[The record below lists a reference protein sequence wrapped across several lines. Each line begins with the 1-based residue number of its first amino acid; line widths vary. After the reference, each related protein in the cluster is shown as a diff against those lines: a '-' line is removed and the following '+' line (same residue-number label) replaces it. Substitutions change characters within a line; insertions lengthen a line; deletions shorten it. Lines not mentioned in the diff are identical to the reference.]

1 MRCLSFALT
10 LLTSTVFLAGCD
22 LSRASSPT
30 AAAPLPA
37 HSTPSPAKDCAFSAG
52 TCQLIEAN
60 DRMHAQMAVEWTGDV
75 DVDFLHT
82 MIPHHQGAVD
92 MAKAVLAHG
101 NDPKVKALAEA
112 IVVAQEQEIAQM
124 RQRIVELNAAEGG
137 PRTPQASPAPAA
149 KPHQHH

>member
-1 MRCLSFALT
+1 MRRFSFALT
-10 LLTSTVFLAGCD
+10 VLTSTLLLSGCD
-22 LSRASSPT
+22 LSRASSPV
-30 AAAPLPA
+30 AAASLPA
-37 HSTPSPAKDCAFSAG
+37 SPSPAKDCSFTAG

-75 DVDFLHT
+75 DVDFLQT

-112 IVVAQEQEIAQM
+112 IVVAQEQEIAHM

-137 PRTPQASPAPAA
+137 PRAPQGSPPPAA